1 MNKKSLP
8 HLRLYGTALAF
19 LAELAHLAWEHFHG
33 GIISHHILNR
43 ADLPSISNAWGLL
56 LLPALTWFLIGRV
69 LIRNTMQNTPPSATQ
84 TSTQTATQTAGLPN
98 SVIIGFKIALLF
110 GVVLSSCFANR
121 YKTITEYLFL
131 SILLLALILPV
142 YRAECVLGFVIGMS
156 FVFGVI
162 LPTGIA
168 TIIASISM
176 LLHLIIY
183 PVFVRIWVRFK

>member
-19 LAELAHLAWEHFHG
+19 LAELAHLTWEHFHG

-56 LLPALTWFLIGRV
+56 LLPALTWFLIGRI
-69 LIRNTMQNTPPSATQ
+69 LIRNAVLNLSPSMNLNTPLS
-84 TSTQTATQTAGLPN
+84 STQTAALPK
-98 SVIIGFKIALLF
+98 SVIIGFKVALLF

-121 YKTITEYLFL
+121 YTSLTEYLFL

-142 YRAECVLGFVIGMS
+142 YRAECVLGFILGMS
-156 FVFGVI
+156 FVFGVV

-176 LLHLIIY
+176 LLHRIIY
-183 PVFVRIWVRFK
+183 PIFVRIWVRFK